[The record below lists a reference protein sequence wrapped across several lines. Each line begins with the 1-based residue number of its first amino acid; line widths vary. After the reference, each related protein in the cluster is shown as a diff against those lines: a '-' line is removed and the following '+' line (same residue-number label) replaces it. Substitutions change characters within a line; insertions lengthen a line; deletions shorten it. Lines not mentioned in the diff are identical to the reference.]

1 MYRNKFIPVSVNQSL
16 TVRLM
21 DKGDADNLIEI
32 FTALGSESRYRRFLQ
47 SVDNLSEARIRDE
60 AENIIAQLPDCGNGL
75 IAFQDDTPVAAARY
89 VRIDDTTAEIA
100 ISVIDSAQGKGIGSH
115 LLPLLT
121 ELAYE
126 DGLATLTG
134 TVSNDNEPT
143 WRLLNKLPYK
153 LTRYSEGNESSF
165 TLDLMTGW

>member
-1 MYRNKFIPVSVNQSL
+1 MVRNKFIPVSVNESL
-16 TVRLM
+16 TVRLL
-21 DKGDADNLIEI
+21 DSGDVDNLIEI
-32 FTALGSESRYRRFLQ
+32 FDALGAESRYRRFLQ
-47 SVDNLSEARIRDE
+47 SVDNLSQTRIYEE
-60 AENIIAQLPDCGNGL
+60 AENIIALLPEKGNGL
-75 IAFQDDTPVAAARY
+75 IAFQEGAPVGAARY

-100 ISVIDSAQGKGIGSH
+100 ISVIDDAQGKGIGSH

-126 DGLATLTG
+126 DGLTTLVG

-153 LTRYSEGNESSF
+153 LTRYAEGNASSF
-165 TLDLMTGW
+165 TLDLMPSW